1 MGQIYRTETYGAE
14 TYGTE
19 TYGTETYA
27 TEIYATETYRTAGNR
42 TGTYGT
48 AAVSNGVQRCDDA
61 QVIILDSMSHPT
73 QSHCCLSVLSYF
85 H

>member
-27 TEIYATETYRTAGNR
+27 TAEIYATDTY
-42 TGTYGT
+42 T